1 MNKNHEAKACRKP
14 YEKPR
19 IQQVELRPEEA
30 VLQGCKIL
38 DYPIGPKSASC
49 ITIAGLDCELAAS

>member
-1 MNKNHEAKACRKP
+1 MKTNHEAKAPRKP
-14 YEKPR
+14 YGKPS

-38 DYPIGPKSASC
+38 DYPFGPKNANC
-49 ITIAGLDCELAAS
+49 ITAAGLDCELALS

>member
-38 DYPIGPKSASC
+38 GGLGPKSADC
-49 ITIAGLDCELAAS
+49 ITIAGLDCQLFAS